1 MTGQFLV
8 NDCSTLTLQK
18 VPLPASFHPAVVIIL
33 TVLLTGCAPEL
44 GDSDAALA
52 LEDIASGH
60 NPSRLKAKTLSPA
73 RSTVNYT
80 IDGRHNFADLY
91 LSPQGARAGIVL
103 IPGVVADG
111 KDDHRLV
118 ALANTLARLRFAV
131 LVPEIAG
138 LRRFHTRA
146 SDVRVMADAF
156 RYLISQPALAP
167 EGRAGFAGFSYGVG
181 VVLLAALEPDIRKQV
196 QFLMG
201 FGGYHDIRSMVIYFT
216 TGYYRDE
223 VTGKFKYSQPHYYL
237 KWVFTLSNADLL
249 QRAEDRAALRALAD
263 AYGEEEDL
271 ETELSRLAPDA
282 RALYQLISNEN
293 PNRVAALIDKLS
305 ARMRKEMD
313 GINPARRDLS
323 QIRAR
328 VILLHGRGD
337 TMIPYTESIAIA
349 KALPAEQVTL
359 FLIEGYAHTDIK
371 PKRKDLP
378 QILGAMEL
386 LMQQRVEEKQ

>member
-1 MTGQFLV
+1 MMGRIFA
-8 NDCSTLTLQK
+8 NDCSSMTHRK
-18 VPLPASFHPAVVIIL
+18 VPLPASFHLAVIIIL
-33 TVLLTGCAPEL
+33 MALLTGCTPQL

-52 LEDIASGH
+52 LEDIVTGDS
-60 NPSRLKAKTLSPA
+60 PSRLKAQTPSPV

-80 IDGRHNFADLY
+80 IDGRDNFADLY

-111 KDDHRLV
+111 KDDRRLV
-118 ALANTLARLRFAV
+118 ALAKTLARLRFAV

-181 VVLLAALEPDIRKQV
+181 VVLLAALEPDIRN
-196 QFLMG
+196 
-201 FGGYHDIRSMVIYFT
+201 MVTYFT

-223 VTGKFKYSQPHYYL
+223 QTGKFKYRHPHYYL

-249 QRAEDRAALRALAD
+249 QRAEDRASLRALAD
-263 AYGEEEDL
+263 ADAYGDGAEL

-282 RALYQLISNEN
+282 RALYQLISNED
-293 PNRVAALIDKLS
+293 PKRVAGLLDKLS
-305 ARMRKEMD
+305 ARIRKEMG

-323 QIRAR
+323 RIRAR

-349 KALPAEQVTL
+349 RALPAEQVTL
-359 FLIEGYAHTDIK
+359 FLIEGYAHTDVK
-371 PKRKDLP
+371 PKRNDLP

-386 LMQQRVEEKQ
+386 LLAQRVEEKH